1 MGDRAQRP
9 PQGGLCISTYVNLM
23 QSAALGLRTRFY
35 VDGYNLY
42 YGCLKRSIYKWLDV
56 RMLIERI
63 LVDAPNDRN
72 GTPVAHRFVS
82 PAVKYFTAPILK
94 RFAKSPDSIS
104 CQAQYHNALIAHLG
118 DELKMIKGYDSQL
131 PTMVRRHHNVVHKPL
146 SWYPRPDLLI
156 PVFEEAK
163 RVRGSAGA
171 ARKWLN
177 QPCSH
182 LGNRIPIEM
191 CEQDDTA
198 RKLREYMERYA
209 QDFGP
214 AQIQSDSS

>member
-1 MGDRAQRP
+1 
-9 PQGGLCISTYVNLM
+9 
-23 QSAALGLRTRFY
+23 
-35 VDGYNLY
+35 
-42 YGCLKRSIYKWLDV
+42 
-56 RMLIERI
+56 
-63 LVDAPNDRN
+63 
-72 GTPVAHRFVS
+72 
-82 PAVKYFTAPILK
+82 
-94 RFAKSPDSIS
+94 
-104 CQAQYHNALIAHLG
+104 
-118 DELKMIKGYDSQL
+118 MIKGYYDARPKRAYKWEAGKAPCDCDRVEIWRLEEKQSDVALALHAYNDAIRDEVDQVVVVTNDADFEPAMQLIRRNTPAIIGLIAPIRPQAGMVNSQLEKHAHWIRRHILEDEIADSQL